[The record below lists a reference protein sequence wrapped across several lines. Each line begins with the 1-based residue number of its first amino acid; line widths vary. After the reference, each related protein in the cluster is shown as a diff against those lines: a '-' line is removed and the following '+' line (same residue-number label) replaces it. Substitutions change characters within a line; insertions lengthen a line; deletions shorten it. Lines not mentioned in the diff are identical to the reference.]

1 MLDDYYVIG
10 GCLLYIIGVGYCAY
24 KCNDYSEKKNKNCLN
39 CWLLDKKDKSESI
52 NYEKI

>member
-24 KCNDYSEKKNKNCLN
+24 KCSDYSHENKYCLSCWQINKN
-39 CWLLDKKDKSESI
+39 DEYEPI
-52 NYEKI
+52 NY

>member
-24 KCNDYSEKKNKNCLN
+24 KCSDYSHENKYCLN
-39 CWLLDKKDKSESI
+39 CWQIDKNDEYESI